1 MSSRTHAAG
10 PDAPDTPAF
19 LGQWEAV
26 TVLPTRHGP
35 FRALGHRDAAG
46 LEYVILTRG
55 LEPAPTAPP
64 LVRIHS
70 GCLTGDALGSLR
82 CDCGDQ
88 LAASLEAIDEAEI
101 GVLIYASGHEGRG
114 IGLMNKLR
122 AYALQD
128 RGLDTV
134 DANEALHLPA
144 DARDYREC
152 ASILRTLGLTR
163 IRLLTSNPAKQDG
176 LGRLGLD
183 VTERVALRVP
193 DRRENATY
201 LATKRTR
208 MGHDPAPPDD
218 WSELL
223 ARRIPAALP
232 PGELVSRYAPLVAAG
247 PRLAIAQLGQ
257 SLDGFIA
264 TRTGDSRSLTGADD
278 HVHLHRLRALVDAVV
293 VGAGTVTADD
303 CRLTVRLAAGRHP
316 VRVVIDPHGRIP
328 VDSRV
333 LTDGVAPTLWL
344 VGPEATVPTTAAHV
358 GVHRLA
364 SEDFAPVRLLDLLAA
379 RGLGRVLVEGGGDT
393 VSRFLRAGVLD
404 RLFLTSSPLLIG
416 DGVPGIRFDGT
427 DAIIDALRAPSRRF
441 LLGDDVCIEFDL
453 SSRDSMPASTR
464 A

>member
-10 PDAPDTPAF
+10 PGAPGGAEVV
-19 LGQWEAV
+19 GQWEAV

-46 LEYVILTRG
+46 SEYVILTRG
-55 LEPAPTAPP
+55 LEPTPTAPP

-88 LAASLEAIDEAEI
+88 LAASLEAIDEAGS
-101 GVLIYASGHEGRG
+101 GVLIYAAGHEGRG
-114 IGLMNKLR
+114 IGLLNKLR

-152 ASILRTLGLTR
+152 ASILRALGLTR

-176 LGRLGLD
+176 LGRLGLE

-193 DRRENATY
+193 DRQENAAY
-201 LATKRTR
+201 LATKRAR

-218 WSELL
+218 WTELL
-223 ARRIPAALP
+223 AGRIPAALP
-232 PGELVSRYAPLVAAG
+232 SGELVVRYGPLVAAG

-264 TRTGDSRSLTGADD
+264 TRTGDSAGLTGADD
-278 HVHLHRLRALVDAVV
+278 HEHLHRLRALVDAVV

-303 CRLTVRLAAGRHP
+303 CRLTVRLVRGRNP

-328 VDSRV
+328 VNSRV
-333 LTDGVAPTLWL
+333 LTDGVAPALWL
-344 VGPEATVPTTAAHV
+344 IGPEAEVPTTAAHV
-358 GVHRLA
+358 GVHRLTA
-364 SEDFAPVRLLDLLAA
+364 EDFAPVRLLEFLTAL
-379 RGLGRVLVEGGGDT
+379 GLGRVLVEGGGET
-393 VSRFLRAGVLD
+393 VSRFLGARVLD

-416 DGVPGIRFDGT
+416 DGRPGIRFDGT
-427 DAIIDALRAPSRRF
+427 DRLAQALHAPTRRF
-441 LLGDDVCIEFDL
+441 LLGDDVCTEFDL
-453 SSRDSMPASTR
+453 SARDSMPAFGR